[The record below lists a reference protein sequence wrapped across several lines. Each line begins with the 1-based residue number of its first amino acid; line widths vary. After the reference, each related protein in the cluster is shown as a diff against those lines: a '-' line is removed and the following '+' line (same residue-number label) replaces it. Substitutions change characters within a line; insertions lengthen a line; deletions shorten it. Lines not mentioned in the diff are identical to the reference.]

1 MNISFIT
8 PTGYFSNKKYFDESS
23 KRKTIKLRLCFKKNS
38 HLSMS
43 TDKPENQLKKKL
55 ETEKIFFQGPP
66 SSSELLI
73 PAISILTVI
82 GIIPFIATVFR
93 QFWVRYTITNRRIS
107 VDSGFQ
113 GKNRVEIV
121 YRDIKKI
128 SHITR
133 FGGLTADI
141 VIILKDNA
149 RLELRSLPEWEKNLQ
164 YINNILSLN
173 VD

>member
-1 MNISFIT
+1 
-8 PTGYFSNKKYFDESS
+8 
-23 KRKTIKLRLCFKKNS
+23 
-38 HLSMS
+38 MS

-149 RLELRSLPEWEKNLQ
+149 RLELRSLPEWKKNLQ

-173 VD
+173 VDKKITFFFQNFKTKFKKFLQFKNYDIVFKKFFFSY

>member
-1 MNISFIT
+1 MVVNNKMEKMLFVPSINFFNKPRLSQRSKFIKC
-8 PTGYFSNKKYFDESS
+8 YK
-23 KRKTIKLRLCFKKNS
+23 
-38 HLSMS
+38 MS
-43 TDKPENQLKKKL
+43 IEKFENQIKKKIDA
-55 ETEKIFFQGPP
+55 EKIYFQGPP
-66 SSSELLI
+66 SQSELLI
-73 PAISILTVI
+73 PALSILTVI
-82 GIIPFIATVFR
+82 GIIPFLATLFR

-107 VDSGFQ
+107 VDSGFK

-133 FGGLTADI
+133 MGGLTADI

-164 YINNILSLN
+164 YINDNLLSNIE
-173 VD
+173 

>member
-1 MNISFIT
+1 MTFAFLSTVKHYDHGIYFFKTSLCPVDKIKERIS
-8 PTGYFSNKKYFDESS
+8 KKVQFNMTND
-23 KRKTIKLRLCFKKNS
+23 NS
-38 HLSMS
+38 Q
-43 TDKPENQLKKKL
+43 NQIKKKL
-55 ETEKIFFQGPP
+55 GAEKIFFQGPP
-66 SSSELLI
+66 SSSELLV
-73 PAISILTVI
+73 PTLSILTVV
-82 GIIPFIATVFR
+82 GIIPFLATLSR

-113 GKNRVEIV
+113 GKNHVEIV

-164 YINNILSLN
+164 YINNIISLN
-173 VD
+173 ED